1 MKTKHL
7 LAPLAVCCAVT
18 ALVGCVSTDRQIYE
32 SSLDGMNL
40 QRDEA
45 LSPTGLSQPVIL
57 DESAFRKLDLDTNGA
72 ITFDEWQRFDA
83 SAGSKENF
91 RALDENRDGV
101 INATEFVK
109 QAPKHSAFFSCLGST
124 NDANDT
130 IRSRDEELSG
140 QKRLRHF
147 SLPLF
152 EVNF

>member
-1 MKTKHL
+1 MEP
-7 LAPLAVCCAVT
+7 AQSA
-18 ALVGCVSTDRQIYE
+18 
-32 SSLDGMNL
+32 SLN
-40 QRDEA
+40 EF
-45 LSPTGLSQPVIL
+45 
-57 DESAFRKLDLDTNGA
+57 AFQKPDLDTNGA

-83 SAGSKENF
+83 SAESKENF